1 MQSCGLHTVKV
12 LDTLIIETKARK
24 TCLKQL
30 NAGWLPEQIALL
42 INKLITVC
50 FTL

>member
-1 MQSCGLHTVKV
+1 MQSCGLHTARV
-12 LDTLIIETKARK
+12 LDTLIVVTKPRK

-50 FTL
+50 FTV